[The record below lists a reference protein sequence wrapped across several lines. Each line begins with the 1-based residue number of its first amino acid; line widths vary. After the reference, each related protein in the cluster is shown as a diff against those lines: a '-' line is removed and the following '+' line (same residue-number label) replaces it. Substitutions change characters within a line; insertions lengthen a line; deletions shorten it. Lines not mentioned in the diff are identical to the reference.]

1 MKQNLKEWKTPSI
14 LLGSLGIAGVG
25 DFIYLVAINI
35 MVYQMTGSAAA
46 VAGLWIIGPLTN
58 IVTKFWTG
66 SFIDYR
72 SKKKI
77 VLVTLIAR
85 ALFIALIPLA
95 PNLAAVYIILVVLNI
110 AKSFFGPASVTYIT
124 MLVSPQKRKRFNSLR
139 SFTSSGAFIIGPA
152 IGGALILLSNIS
164 VTMWLNAGF
173 FLVAALL
180 LVVLPETEKIDQ
192 ADIPALTPAQIAKD
206 FTVVYGFMADRKYV
220 TAIYLGFLA
229 VMLFSFAM
237 DVQEV
242 VFTQQVIGL
251 TEVEYTLLISI
262 TGIGSVSGALLLS
275 LFSNKITIR
284 YMIITGLLMMTAGY
298 VIYAFSWS
306 FASVTVGFVILG
318 FFNVFLNAGIMTFYQ
333 NNVPVAVMGRV
344 TSIFGLIQSIFQI
357 FFILA
362 IGFLADFVSLKLTIG
377 SLAIVMLITAFLYSI
392 AVLNP
397 KYSGWYEE
405 ENDELEEKLA

>member
-1 MKQNLKEWKTPSI
+1 
-14 LLGSLGIAGVG
+14 
-25 DFIYLVAINI
+25 
-35 MVYQMTGSAAA
+35 
-46 VAGLWIIGPLTN
+46 
-58 IVTKFWTG
+58 
-66 SFIDYR
+66 
-72 SKKKI
+72 
-77 VLVTLIAR
+77 
-85 ALFIALIPLA
+85 
-95 PNLAAVYIILVVLNI
+95 
-110 AKSFFGPASVTYIT
+110 
-124 MLVSPQKRKRFNSLR
+124 
-139 SFTSSGAFIIGPA
+139 
-152 IGGALILLSNIS
+152 
-164 VTMWLNAGF
+164 
-173 FLVAALL
+173 
-180 LVVLPETEKIDQ
+180 
-192 ADIPALTPAQIAKD
+192 
-206 FTVVYGFMADRKYV
+206 MADRKYV

-262 TGIGSVSGALLLS
+262 MGIGSVTGALLLS

-284 YMIITGLLMMTAGY
+284 YMIVTGLLMMTAGY

-333 NNVPVAVMGRV
+333 NNIAVAVMGRV
-344 TSIFGLIQSIFQI
+344 TSIFGLLQSVFQI

-377 SLAIVMLITAFLYSI
+377 SLAIIMLLTAFLYSI

-405 ENDELEEKLA
+405 ENDELEEELA